1 MIRKPKFSLKAGI
14 DPHRALLFL
23 LLSILMAI
31 LIGGIMELVL
41 VTPGLEPMV
50 LAAKEP
56 GGAINPVTA
65 VLLIF
70 RDYDTLLELTVL
82 LLALIGVWS
91 LGEVPPPHPTSP
103 PDPILLDF
111 LRLVIPLIILASLYL
126 VWAGGSTAG
135 GAFQGGA
142 MLGTIGVLLILTNLY
157 EILLPLRI
165 WLRLAVVLG
174 IAIFLTVAIIPLVTG
189 GPFLETP
196 PEWMKTKILW
206 LEFPAALSIGVILA
220 ALFAGG
226 RPRKGKKP

>member
-1 MIRKPKFSLKAGI
+1 MGI
-14 DPHRALLFL
+14 DPYRALLFS

-31 LIGGIMELVL
+31 LVGGIMELAP

-91 LGEVPPPHPTSP
+91 LGEAFLPPPKKPS
-103 PDPILLDF
+103 DPILLDF
-111 LRLVIPLIILASLYL
+111 LRLVIPLITLASLYL
-126 VWAGGSTAG
+126 VWAGGSAAG

-142 MLGTIGVLLILTNLY
+142 LLGTIGVLLILSNLH
-157 EILLPLRI
+157 EILFPLRI
-165 WLRLAVVLG
+165 WLRFAAALG
-174 IAIFLTVAIIPLVTG
+174 IAIFLTVAILPLVAG
-189 GPFLETP
+189 GPLLETP